1 MGRQMSNLILH
12 RKLRLASYI
21 VAVNVTALSIQA
33 IPKKAFIVQDGD
45 ASNFKTCQKCA
56 EARDWLLNETDW
68 PDDIDGEGHSYFFTM
83 LRDHLREQGR
93 KEGDRKY
100 AFRAYRLVVLMD
112 KRRMAYANA
121 YNAETVKIRDSLDQ
135 GVSA

>member
-1 MGRQMSNLILH
+1 MSDFDTSSKVKARKLH
-12 RKLRLASYI
+12 RCSECYGTINPGDTYEK
-21 VAVNVTALSIQA
+21 VFVVH
-33 IPKKAFIVQDGD
+33 DGD
-45 ASNFKTCQKCA
+45 ASNFKTCQKCV

-68 PDDIDGEGHSYFFTM
+68 TDDIDGEGHSCFFTM

-93 KEGDRKY
+93 EGDRKY

-112 KRRMAYANA
+112 KRRVAYANA
-121 YNAETVKIRDSLDQ
+121 YNAETVKIRDSIAQ

>member
-1 MGRQMSNLILH
+1 MSDFDTSSKVKARKLH
-12 RKLRLASYI
+12 RCCECYG
-21 VAVNVTALSIQA
+21 A
-33 IPKKAFIVQDGD
+33 INPGDTYEKVFVVQDGD

-68 PDDIDGEGHSYFFTM
+68 PDDIDGEGHSYFLTM

-93 KEGDRKY
+93 EGDRKY

-121 YNAETVKIRDSLDQ
+121 YNAETVKIRDSLAQ

>member
-1 MGRQMSNLILH
+1 MSNFDTSSQVKARKLH
-12 RKLRLASYI
+12 RCCECHGVINPGDTYE
-21 VAVNVTALSIQA
+21 
-33 IPKKAFIVQDGD
+33 KAFIVQDGD
-45 ASNFKTCQKCA
+45 ARNFKTCQKCT

-93 KEGDRKY
+93 EGDRKY

-121 YNAETVKIRDSLDQ
+121 YNAETVKIRDSLAQ

>member
-1 MGRQMSNLILH
+1 
-12 RKLRLASYI
+12 
-21 VAVNVTALSIQA
+21 
-33 IPKKAFIVQDGD
+33 
-45 ASNFKTCQKCA
+45 
-56 EARDWLLNETDW
+56 
-68 PDDIDGEGHSYFFTM
+68 M

-93 KEGDRKY
+93 EGDRNY

-121 YNAETVKIRDSLDQ
+121 YNAETVKIRDSLAK

>member
-1 MGRQMSNLILH
+1 MSNFDTSSQVKARKLH
-12 RKLRLASYI
+12 RCCECHG
-21 VAVNVTALSIQA
+21 A
-33 IPKKAFIVQDGD
+33 INPGDTYEKFFVVHDGD

-93 KEGDRKY
+93 EGDRKY

-112 KRRMAYANA
+112 KRRMAYSNA
-121 YNAETVKIRDSLDQ
+121 YNAETVKIRDSLSQ